1 MAKTILIIDDSTSL
15 RQVVDISLKSAG
27 YAVVQADNGQ
37 TALDKLT
44 QQGVKPSL
52 IICDVN
58 MPIMDGI
65 TFVKEL
71 KSLPEHKFTPVVM
84 LTTEAGEEKKLAG
97 QMAGAKAW
105 LVKPFR
111 ADTLLKAVQKLILP

>member
-1 MAKTILIIDDSTSL
+1 MAKTIMIIDDSTSL
-15 RQVVDISLKSAG
+15 RQVVEIALKSAG
-27 YAVVQADNGQ
+27 YDVAQADNGKA
-37 TALDKLT
+37 ALDKLAA
-44 QQGVKPSL
+44 GLKPSL
-52 IICDVN
+52 IVCDVN

-71 KSLPEHKFTPVVM
+71 KSLPAHKFTPVVM
-84 LTTEAGEEKKLAG
+84 LTTEAGEEKKFAG

-111 ADTLLKAVQKLILP
+111 AETLLKAVQKLILP

>member
-1 MAKTILIIDDSTSL
+1 MAKTIMIIDDSASL
-15 RQVVDISLKSAG
+15 RQVVEIALKSAG
-27 YAVVQADNGQ
+27 FDVAQAENGKE
-37 TALDKLT
+37 ALDKLAA
-44 QQGVKPSL
+44 GVKPSL
-52 IICDVN
+52 IVCDVN

-71 KSLPEHKFTPVVM
+71 KSLPAHKFTPVVM
-84 LTTEAGEEKKLAG
+84 LTTEAGEDKKLAG

>member
-1 MAKTILIIDDSTSL
+1 MAKTIMIIDDSTSL
-15 RQVVDISLKSAG
+15 RQVVEIALKSAG
-27 YAVVQADNGQ
+27 YDVAQADNGKA
-37 TALDKLT
+37 ALDKLA
-44 QQGVKPSL
+44 GGLKPSL
-52 IICDVN
+52 IVCDVN

-71 KSLPEHKFTPVVM
+71 KSLPAHKSTPVVM
-84 LTTEAGEEKKLAG
+84 LTTEAGEEKKFAG

-111 ADTLLKAVQKLILP
+111 AETLLKAVQKLILP